1 MPGFTEAT
9 PFGLAARCAPADP
22 NAPKAVMKCS
32 PDDNWARILQKRM
45 AQEDCKCIH
54 TGMPPD
60 PNNKYCLCGGLLWG
74 RGKKR
79 KKEERKTEEEEGKEV
94 EKKKKKDQEE
104 DKAAAEV
111 KAAAEIKPSAQPNP
125 LLKDKDALRACES
138 QIFWWRRE
146 DRWRRW
152 RQLQSRIRKHIVK
165 EKKEK
170 KVEAGKETKDPKD
183 EKEKAA
189 TKEPKDKKKK
199 AKKEQLEDC
208 PSNPKKKTKASRE
221 DDLLAWLRGWVG
233 VLAQDR
239 SYSCGKMGRALGELL
254 VELCEEELLVEL
266 CGALGGVLVEHLEAP
281 NTFLEE
287 SAEPFEEAKTEEPS
301 ADEFEVLKK
310 AKGEM
315 PSNQDKPR
323 GRRASW
329 CRCTCGCRWRPAQKQ
344 RCQECRQLVGAC
356 CLMQGLLERDNVVL
370 CHRCGGMSKAVRHAL
385 LKKGSEACIA

>member
-1 MPGFTEAT
+1 M
-9 PFGLAARCAPADP
+9 
-22 NAPKAVMKCS
+22 
-32 PDDNWARILQKRM
+32 
-45 AQEDCKCIH
+45 
-54 TGMPPD
+54 
-60 PNNKYCLCGGLLWG
+60 
-74 RGKKR
+74 
-79 KKEERKTEEEEGKEV
+79 
-94 EKKKKKDQEE
+94 
-104 DKAAAEV
+104 
-111 KAAAEIKPSAQPNP
+111 
-125 LLKDKDALRACES
+125 
-138 QIFWWRRE
+138 
-146 DRWRRW
+146 
-152 RQLQSRIRKHIVK
+152 
-165 EKKEK
+165 
-170 KVEAGKETKDPKD
+170 EAGKETKDPKD

-239 SYSCGKMGRALGELL
+239 SYSCGKMGHALGELL

-281 NTFLEE
+281 NTFLEGVGMDSLPYSLEE

-329 CRCTCGCRWRPAQKQ
+329 CRCTCGQLVGTWCWRPAQKQ
-344 RCQECRQLVGAC
+344 RCQECGQLVGAC
-356 CLMQGLLERDNVVL
+356 CLMRGLLERDNVVL